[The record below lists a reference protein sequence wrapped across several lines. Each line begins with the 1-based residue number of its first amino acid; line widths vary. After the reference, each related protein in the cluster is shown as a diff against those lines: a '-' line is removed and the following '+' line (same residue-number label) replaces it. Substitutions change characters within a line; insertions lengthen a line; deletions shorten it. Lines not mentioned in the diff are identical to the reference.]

1 MESTP
6 SPLNYFLSGYS
17 CIATEVKLKPS
28 ASHKHNKYLSVSAP
42 EWEALFQCMV
52 LEFLTV
58 T

>member
-6 SPLNYFLSGYS
+6 SPLNYFLSGCS

-28 ASHKHNKYLSVSAP
+28 ASYKHNKYLSVSAP
-42 EWEALFQCMV
+42 EREALFHCMV
-52 LEFLTV
+52 LEFSTV